1 MSNDKMYAV
10 KITSGFE
17 NNVSFAGRYE
27 TKAEA
32 IAAARYM
39 KAKGIRGGRYY
50 LAVPVAA

>member
-1 MSNDKMYAV
+1 MNSDKMYTV

-17 NNVSFAGRYE
+17 KNVSFMGLYE
-27 TKAEA
+27 TKTEA

-50 LAVPVAA
+50 LAVPA